1 MSNEASRHIA
11 AADVAIQAAVKSDPT
26 MRFDDLVSAIVAI
39 ASTSGVNM
47 RILARRLMV
56 DVVRIVGADEAH
68 QFVELVNVARNK
80 RLD

>member
-1 MSNEASRHIA
+1 
-11 AADVAIQAAVKSDPT
+11 